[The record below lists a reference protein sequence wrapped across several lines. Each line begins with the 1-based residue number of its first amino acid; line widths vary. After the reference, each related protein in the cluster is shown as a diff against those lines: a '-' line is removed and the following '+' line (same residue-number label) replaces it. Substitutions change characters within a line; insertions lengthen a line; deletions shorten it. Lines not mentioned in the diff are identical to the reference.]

1 MYGKTMT
8 HYCRGPWLVTYMV
21 YRYRLTRSKPY
32 KRSMVPGKD
41 IIRMLLLLLLFSHE
55 LMAAMQSVVTGQA
68 PIALVWKITSG
79 GKQIKTKD
87 NTHNNLPGRPGGVA
101 VYLRACYRSIS

>member
-41 IIRMLLLLLLFSHE
+41 IIRMLLLLLFSHE
-55 LMAAMQSVVTGQA
+55 LMATMQSVVTGQA
-68 PIALVWKITSG
+68 QTLERKITSG
-79 GKQIKTKD
+79 GKQIETED
-87 NTHNNLPGRPGGVA
+87 ITHNN
-101 VYLRACYRSIS
+101 